1 MSYHYGSSSSSSSSS
16 SRSGEARAA
25 APPGYHYMPDGS
37 LMLDGAMTYTTAEA
51 LSITT
56 ITINPEL
63 ERNLLVKS
71 SDTEGGLK
79 SHEVFGTLLPQALDK
94 VSTSVGD
101 YLMSYV
107 VVAKSGHR
115 YKSTP
120 TLTFNSKLYNVES
133 FPQLT
138 DNPYEKGKKDI
149 TGVRFE
155 IYKK

>member
-1 MSYHYGSSSSSSSSS
+1 
-16 SRSGEARAA
+16 
-25 APPGYHYMPDGS
+25 MPDGS
-37 LMLDGAMTYTTAEA
+37 LMLDSAMTYTTAEA

-63 ERNLLVKS
+63 EKHLVVQS
-71 SDTEGGLK
+71 GDDEGGLK
-79 SHEVFGTLLPQALDK
+79 SHEVFGTLPPQALDK
-94 VSTSVGD
+94 VSTSDGD

-107 VVAKSGHR
+107 VVAKDGYR

-120 TLTFNSKLYNVES
+120 TLGFNSKIYNVQS

-149 TGVRFE
+149 IGVRFE